1 MVSMVPTLQKFLLS
15 QQIASHQLNSTLPG
29 GTAGYP
35 AHHLP
40 ELIYG
45 FEKINIEFY
54 FWTKHCTRKNS
65 SVIPILYPP
74 RAGIGKLPALA
85 GRYFG
90 ILVSV
95 LLWVFLTVRFGRE
108 NLLKILRELFF

>member
-1 MVSMVPTLQKFLLS
+1 MVPTLQKFLLS

-74 RAGIGKLPALA
+74 VPVSVNYRHWPV
-85 GRYFG
+85 G
-90 ILVSV
+90 ILVF
-95 LLWVFLTVRFGRE
+95 WYQYYCGYF
-108 NLLKILRELFF
+108 